1 MIKENLKAASIL
13 VLVLLVILISLQNAA
28 LVELN
33 FLWWSFQM
41 NRILLILLVFAIGF
55 LIGHLVSSLSDR
67 RKKAKGQRFS

>member
-55 LIGHLVSSLSDR
+55 LIGHLVSSLSHR